1 MKSLLISILTILSIC
16 FAQVS
21 QGGSPRIFSM
31 SVPPQIEMI
40 DLPTID
46 HQSFLT
52 RDANSVSKDEP
63 YSFGESQSVNFNMA
77 DHGEWTETVDG
88 KIWKLTLRSMGAYS
102 LNLIYNIYNI
112 PPGAELYLFDENRS
126 TILGAFT
133 DFNHKPHGGFST
145 APTAGDVVT
154 LEYFQPHN
162 VIFDGEISISN
173 VIHAY
178 RDVFFNERGYGDSG
192 SCNNNVSCSEF
203 SDWEAESRS
212 VAMILSSGGS
222 RLCTGALVNNIRQDL
237 TPYFLTANHCL
248 GGESNWIFMFNY
260 ESPVCNNQNGP
271 TNMTLSGAT
280 LLDNSSSSD
289 FAILLISEEPPL
301 DYGVHYSGWDAN
313 GSTPST
319 PVGIHHPSGD
329 IKKISFDY
337 DNASNSGNYW
347 DIDSWDDGTTEP
359 GSSGSPLFD
368 GSTHRIIGQ
377 LYGGVASCTNFGYD
391 TYGKV
396 STSWGLGLNSILDPD
411 NTGQTGINGIDQIDL
426 PDPMLAVSVSEF
438 YLELSAEESLI
449 ESFTI
454 SNIGEADSE
463 LNYSL
468 ATSPYQSIGA
478 GPDGGDY
485 FWTSSTINANTN
497 FEWID
502 ISQMGTVYTFADNDN
517 AGDWVDLDFSFSFY
531 GSSYN
536 QFFVN
541 PNGWIGFETDN
552 DTWEN
557 TSIPSNTIS
566 GAAIFA
572 LWDDLNPTNESCN
585 EYCGGQVYTHSNA
598 ERTVI
603 WFNDVAHWWT
613 SFENTTYDFQVV
625 LYATGEMNI
634 NYNTLNGA
642 YTASVGIQSNSI
654 VGTLFTFDNETLE
667 NNFTLGFNTGPNWL
681 SLNNTTGTVQEGAA
695 TNVNFTANTLAL
707 AGGEYNAYINIQSN
721 GGSEGIPVNLMV
733 GTGGITGDL
742 NNDDAVNVLDVVIMV
757 NYILADENPYAAD
770 INNDGSVNVLD
781 IVLVINIIL
790 ER

>member
-1 MKSLLISILTILSIC
+1 MKSLLISIVTILSIC

-21 QGGSPRIFSM
+21 HGGSPRSFLSTLP
-31 SVPPQIEMI
+31 SQIEMI

-46 HQSFLT
+46 HQSFLS
-52 RDANSVSKDEP
+52 RDAESEGKDEP
-63 YSFGESQSVNFNMA
+63 YSFGESQSVSFNMTE
-77 DHGEWTETVDG
+77 HGDWTETLEG
-88 KIWKLTLRSMGAYS
+88 KIWELTLRSVGAFS
-102 LNLIYNIYNI
+102 LNLIYDIYNI

-162 VIFDGEISISN
+162 AIFDGEISISN

-396 STSWGLGLNSILDPD
+396 STSWGLGLNNILDPD

-438 YLELSAEESLI
+438 NLELGGDESLI

-485 FWTSSTINANTN
+485 FWTSSTIDANTN
-497 FEWID
+497 FEWVD
-502 ISQMGTVYTFADNDN
+502 ISQVGTVYTFADNDN

-552 DTWEN
+552 DAWEN
-557 TSIPSNTIS
+557 TSIPSNAIS

-613 SFENTTYDFQVV
+613 NFENTTYDFQVV
-625 LYATGEMNI
+625 LYATGEVNI

-642 YTASVGIQSNSI
+642 YTASVGIQGNSI

-695 TNVNFTANTLAL
+695 TNVNFTANALAL

-721 GGSEGIPVNLMV
+721 GGSEGIPINLMV
-733 GTGGITGDL
+733 GAGGITGDL

-790 ER
+790 ED

>member
-1 MKSLLISILTILSIC
+1 MKLLLISIVTILSFC

-21 QGGSPRIFSM
+21 HGGSPKSFLSTIPS
-31 SVPPQIEMI
+31 QIEMI
-40 DLPTID
+40 NLPIID
-46 HQSFLT
+46 NQSFLL
-52 RDANSVSKDEP
+52 RDSESAGKDEP
-63 YSFGESQSVNFNMA
+63 YSFGESQSVSLNMTE
-77 DHGEWTETVDG
+77 HGSWTETLDG
-88 KIWKLTLRSMGAYS
+88 KIWQLTIRSEGAFS
-102 LNLIYNIYNI
+102 LNLIYDIYNI

-162 VIFDGEISISN
+162 AVFDGEISISN

-301 DYGVHYSGWDAN
+301 DYGVHYAGWDAN
-313 GSTPST
+313 GSTPIT

-347 DIDSWDDGTTEP
+347 DVDSWDDGTTEP
-359 GSSGSPLFD
+359 GSSGSPLFH
-368 GSTHRIIGQ
+368 GLTHRIIGQ

-396 STSWGLGLNSILDPD
+396 STSWGLGLNNILDPD
-411 NTGQTGINGIDQIDL
+411 NTGQTGIDGIDQIDL
-426 PDPMLAVSVSEF
+426 PDPMLAVSEF
-438 YLELSAEESLI
+438 EFNLELEGDQSLI

-454 SNIGEADSE
+454 SNIGEAESE

-485 FWTSSTINANTN
+485 FWTSSSIDANTN
-497 FEWID
+497 FEWVD
-502 ISQMGTVYTFADNDN
+502 ISQSGTVYTFADNDN

-552 DTWEN
+552 DAWEN
-557 TSIPSNTIS
+557 TSIPSNSIS
-566 GAAIFA
+566 GASIFP
-572 LWDDLNPTNESCN
+572 LWDDLNPINESCN

-603 WFNDVAHWWT
+603 WFNDIAHWWT
-613 SFENTTYDFQVV
+613 NFENTTYDFQVV
-625 LYATGEMNI
+625 LYATGEVNI
-634 NYNTLNGA
+634 NYNTLIGA
-642 YTASVGIQSNSI
+642 YTASVGIQGNSN

-667 NNFTLGFNTGPNWL
+667 NNFTLAFNTGPNWL
-681 SLNNTTGTVQEGAA
+681 SLNNTMGTVQQGSA
-695 TNVNFTANTLAL
+695 TNVDFTANALAL

-721 GGSEGIPVNLMV
+721 GGSEAIPVYLMV
-733 GTGGITGDL
+733 GAGGITGDL
-742 NNDDAVNVLDVVIMV
+742 NNDDAVNILDVVIMV
-757 NYILADENPYAAD
+757 NYILANENPYAAD

-781 IVLVINIIL
+781 VVLVINIIL
-790 ER
+790 EN

>member
-557 TSIPSNTIS
+557 TSIPSNAIS

-572 LWDDLNPTNESCN
+572 LWDDLNPINESCN

-695 TNVNFTANTLAL
+695 TNVNFTANALAL
-707 AGGEYNAYINIQSN
+707 AGGEYNSYINIQSN

>member
-1 MKSLLISILTILSIC
+1 MKSLLISIVTILSIC

-21 QGGSPRIFSM
+21 HGGSPKSFLSTIPS
-31 SVPPQIEMI
+31 QIEII
-40 DLPTID
+40 DLPIID
-46 HQSFLT
+46 NQSFLL
-52 RDANSVSKDEP
+52 RDSESAGKDEP
-63 YSFGESQSVNFNMA
+63 FSFGESQSVSFNMT
-77 DHGEWTETVDG
+77 DHGGWTETLDG
-88 KIWKLTLRSMGAYS
+88 KIWQLTIRSVGAFS
-102 LNLIYNIYNI
+102 LNLIYDIYNI

-162 VIFDGEISISN
+162 AIFDGEISISN

-222 RLCTGALVNNIRQDL
+222 RLCTGSLVNNIRQDL

-301 DYGVHYSGWDAN
+301 DYNVHYAGWDAN
-313 GSTPST
+313 GSTPIT

-347 DIDSWDDGTTEP
+347 DVDSWDDGTTEP
-359 GSSGSPLFD
+359 GSSGSPLFH
-368 GSTHRIIGQ
+368 GLTHRIIGQ

-396 STSWGLGLNSILDPD
+396 STSWGLGLNNILDPD
-411 NTGQTGINGIDQIDL
+411 NTGQTGIDGIDQIDL
-426 PDPMLAVSVSEF
+426 PDPMLAVSTSEF
-438 YLELSAEESLI
+438 NLELGGDQSLV

-454 SNIGEADSE
+454 SNIGEAESE

-485 FWTSSTINANTN
+485 FWTSSSIDANTN
-497 FEWID
+497 FEWVD
-502 ISQMGTVYTFADNDN
+502 ISQSGTVYTFADNDN

-552 DTWEN
+552 DEWEN
-557 TSIPSNTIS
+557 TSIPSNSIS
-566 GAAIFA
+566 GASIFP
-572 LWDDLNPTNESCN
+572 LWDDLNPINENCN
-585 EYCGGQVYTHSNA
+585 EYCGGQVYTHSNS

-603 WFNDVAHWWT
+603 WFNDIAHWWT
-613 SFENTTYDFQVV
+613 NFENTTYDFQVV
-625 LYATGEMNI
+625 LYATGEVNI

-642 YTASVGIQSNSI
+642 YTASVGIQGNSN

-667 NNFTLGFNTGPNWL
+667 NNFTLAFNTGPNWL
-681 SLNNTTGTVQEGAA
+681 SLNNTMGTVQEGAS
-695 TNVNFTANTLAL
+695 TNVDFTANALDL

-721 GGSEGIPVNLMV
+721 GGSEGIPIYLMV
-733 GTGGITGDL
+733 GAGGITGDL
-742 NNDDAVNVLDVVIMV
+742 NNDETVNVLDIVIMV
-757 NYILADENPYAAD
+757 NYILEGEDNYAAD

-781 IVLVINIIL
+781 VVLVINIIL
-790 ER
+790 EN

>member
-31 SVPPQIEMI
+31 SVPPQIEMV

-695 TNVNFTANTLAL
+695 TNVNFTVNALAL
-707 AGGEYNAYINIQSN
+707 AGGEYNSYINIQSN

>member
-1 MKSLLISILTILSIC
+1 MKSLLISIISILSFC

-31 SVPPQIEMI
+31 SVPSQIEMI
-40 DLPTID
+40 DLPMIN
-46 HQSFLT
+46 HQSFLS
-52 RDANSVSKDEP
+52 RDDNSASKDEP
-63 YSFGESQSVNFNMA
+63 YSFGESQSVSFNMENN
-77 DHGEWTETVDG
+77 GEWTENLEG
-88 KIWKLTLRSMGAYS
+88 KLWHFTLRSVGAYS
-102 LNLIYNIYNI
+102 LNLIYDIYNI
-112 PPGAELYLFDENRS
+112 PPGAEFYLFDQNRS

-154 LEYFQPHN
+154 LEYFQPHDA
-162 VIFDGEISISN
+162 IFDGEISISN

-178 RDVFFNERGYGDSG
+178 RDIFFNERGYGDSG

-203 SDWEAESRS
+203 SDWDAESRS

-280 LLDNSSSSD
+280 LLDNSASSD

-377 LYGGVASCTNFGYD
+377 LYGGIASCTNFGYD

-396 STSWGLGLNSILDPD
+396 STSWGLGLNNILDPD
-411 NTGQTGINGIDQIDL
+411 NTGQTGIDGIDQIDL
-426 PDPMLAVSVSEF
+426 PEPMLAVSVSEF
-438 YLELSAEESLI
+438 NLELSAEESLI
-449 ESFTI
+449 ELFTL

-468 ATSPYQSIGA
+468 STSPYLSIGA
-478 GPDGGDY
+478 GPDAANY
-485 FWTSSTINANTN
+485 FWTSSTIDANTN

-502 ISQMGTVYTFADNDN
+502 ISQVGTVYPFVDNDN
-517 AGDWVDLDFSFSFY
+517 AGDWVDLDFSFTFY
-531 GSSYN
+531 GTSYE

-541 PNGWIGFETDN
+541 PNGWVGFETDS
-552 DTWEN
+552 DVWEN
-557 TSIPSNTIS
+557 TSIPSNTNP

-572 LWDDLNPTNESCN
+572 LWDDLNPLNDNCN
-585 EYCGGQVYTHSNA
+585 EFCGGQVYTHSNNQ
-598 ERTVI
+598 RTVI
-603 WFNDVAHWWT
+603 WFNNVVHWWT
-613 SFENTTYDFQVV
+613 DFENTVYDFQIV
-625 LYATGEMNI
+625 LYPTGEVKI
-634 NYNTLNGA
+634 NYNFLNGSYA
-642 YTASVGIQSNSI
+642 ASVGIQGNGI
-654 VGTLFTFDNETLE
+654 VGSPYTFDSETLE
-667 NNFTLGFNTGPNWL
+667 NNFTLAFNTGPNWMSL
-681 SLNNTTGTVQEGAA
+681 SNITGIIEEGAT
-695 TNVNFTANTLAL
+695 TNINFTADALTLTE
-707 AGGEYNAYINIQSN
+707 GEYDAYINIQSN
-721 GGSEGIPVNLMV
+721 GGSDGIPVNLMV
-733 GTGGITGDL
+733 SDGGITGDL
-742 NNDDAVNVLDVVIMV
+742 NDDDAVNVLDVVIMV
-757 NYILADENPYAAD
+757 NYILANENPYAAD
-770 INNDGSVNVLD
+770 INNDESVNVLD

-790 ER
+790 ED

>member
-31 SVPPQIEMI
+31 SVPPQIEMV

-502 ISQMGTVYTFADNDN
+502 ISQVGTVYTFADNDN

-557 TSIPSNTIS
+557 TSIPSNAIS

-695 TNVNFTANTLAL
+695 TNVNFT
-707 AGGEYNAYINIQSN
+707 
-721 GGSEGIPVNLMV
+721 
-733 GTGGITGDL
+733 
-742 NNDDAVNVLDVVIMV
+742 
-757 NYILADENPYAAD
+757 
-770 INNDGSVNVLD
+770 
-781 IVLVINIIL
+781 
-790 ER
+790 